1 MEDLKPST
9 LYVIA
14 TPIGNLGD
22 VTLRA
27 LEILKQVD
35 LIACEDTRQTSKLLN
50 HYEIKKPLVSYHQH
64 SKVTKID
71 YLIGELKK
79 GKSLALVSDAGTPG
93 ISDPG
98 NLLVK
103 EVQENNFQVVPIP
116 GACAATA
123 LASVSGLATDKFLF
137 LGFPPHKK
145 GRETFFKRV
154 AESSETVIFYESP
167 HRFLKTLEQLK
178 KALNDSKRQVVV
190 GRELTKVFEE
200 IVKGDIEK
208 LIEYFENNK
217 IKGEFVVIVKGC

>member
-50 HYEIKKPLVSYHQH
+50 RYEIKKPLVSYHQH
-64 SKVTKID
+64 SKVTKVD

-103 EVQENNFQVVPIP
+103 EAQVNNFQVVPIP
-116 GACAATA
+116 GACALTT
-123 LASVSGLATDKFLF
+123 LASVSGLPTDKFLF

-154 AESSETVIFYESP
+154 GTSKETVIFYESP

-178 KALNDSKRQVVV
+178 KALNGSKRQVVI

-200 IVKGDIEK
+200 VVKGEVRE
-208 LIEYFENNK
+208 LIEYFEDK
-217 IKGEFVVIVKGC
+217 IIKGEFVVAVES